1 VKIRLPKL
9 RKVNTKRRKALR
21 KELNKYLADQA
32 EAFMNHPKECCVC
45 AEPFERTA
53 ETTKTWQVVVKE
65 DKILLSC
72 PACTLRAQTAA
83 QEKVINENT
92 PSTDV

>member
-1 VKIRLPKL
+1 MKIRRPKL

-21 KELNKYLADQA
+21 KELNKYLAEQA

-45 AEPFERTA
+45 AEPFERTV
-53 ETTKTWQVVVKE
+53 ETTKTWQVLVKE
-65 DKILLSC
+65 DKIFLSC

-83 QEKVINENT
+83 EQKVINENIS
-92 PSTDV
+92 STDL